1 MRMEHKKSALELS
14 HCKIT
19 GTKPRN
25 FKVPNRR
32 ALQSQRKS
40 RSGFV
45 FYGNIDPFDIYRSC
59 RVRRV
64 EFQLAFQF
72 PEANAPRGSSSR
84 KNAVTGTLSPGGICD
99 CSLVAVS
106 LDGSRDAASGAPMPG
121 MR

>member
-45 FYGNIDPFDIYRSC
+45 FYGNIDPFDIYRP
-59 RVRRV
+59 RRIRSV

-72 PEANAPRGSSSR
+72 PRGQCASR
-84 KNAVTGTLSPGGICD
+84 IVEPQKCRDGTLSPGGICD
-99 CSLVAVS
+99 RSLVAVS
-106 LDGSRDAASGAPMPG
+106 LDGSRDAASGAP
-121 MR
+121 